1 MSSHGKLRPYRDQPA
16 PKAKP
21 DGILRRSSSSRA
33 DSDSQSRSRSTT
45 PSGLRVASPPRG
57 PASSPPRGR
66 VPSPSPPSPDVRSA
80 SPKTSSPGD
89 GRRHAP
95 PYGDRGD
102 TDAAADRFT
111 NNLMEIEERFNRE
124 MEQSRRRDL
133 EKKHE
138 LRERHLESRIRTLED
153 LLAAS
158 NQKGAILVQL
168 MTERERQLQESFA
181 EQLQQ
186 AKRSSKTVR
195 MEDDHQEL
203 LHLRAALKNVQQE
216 NDHLL
221 EEAVRLREQL
231 LQQGR
236 KPPLFGVE
244 IEDLGEEPGVRIA
257 TVTGPA
263 AAAGIKPN
271 DVIQQLTVTLPVR
284 SRVDFHQAMAKF
296 DAGDRVS
303 FVLQRA
309 NGEREVV
316 PVVAGGTGRILGR
329 STENLSYGGGGG
341 SVESVTRSS
350 VSRDDISLASSLGMR
365 NYVRRVVEEPT
376 MPELRTYYK
385 PPDRVDKPA
394 ERVRHVALDGTVSYV
409 PLADIIHTPAV
420 SAAPSPLNT
429 RSAYP
434 GLVRGR
440 SPVRQQP
447 VMLTPEKPERVA
459 VRVGRPGDSPV

>member
-1 MSSHGKLRPYRDQPA
+1 MSSHGKLRPYREGRA
-16 PKAKP
+16 PKKP
-21 DGILRRSSSSRA
+21 EGILRRSSSSRL

-45 PSGLRVASPPRG
+45 PNTRGTSPTRAP
-57 PASSPPRGR
+57 SSPTRSHQ
-66 VPSPSPPSPDVRSA
+66 PSSPPSPNVPIP
-80 SPKTSSPGD
+80 SPKVSSPGD
-89 GRRHAP
+89 ARRWGP
-95 PYGDRGD
+95 SYPDRSD
-102 TDAAADRFT
+102 TDMASERFT
-111 NNLMEIEERFNRE
+111 NQLMEIEERFNRE

-138 LRERHLESRIRTLED
+138 LREHHLEHRIRTLED

-168 MTERERQLQESFA
+168 MTERERQLQESFV
-181 EQLQQ
+181 EQLDRT
-186 AKRSSKTVR
+186 KRSAKTVR

-203 LHLRAALKNVQQE
+203 LHLRAALKNLQQE

-221 EEAVRLREQL
+221 EESVRQREQL

-244 IEDLGEEPGVRIA
+244 IEDMAGDEVGVRIA

-263 AAAGIKPN
+263 AAAGMKPN

-284 SRVDFHQAMAKF
+284 SRVDFHHAMSKF
-296 DAGDRVS
+296 DVGDRVS
-303 FVLQRA
+303 FVLARA
-309 NGEREVV
+309 NGEKEVV
-316 PVVAGGTGRILGR
+316 PVVAGGMGRILARGM
-329 STENLSYGGGGG
+329 ENLSYGGG

-365 NYVRRVVEEPT
+365 NYVRRVVEDP

-385 PPDRVDKPA
+385 PSDRVDKPP

-409 PLADIIHTPAV
+409 PLADIIHTPTA

-429 RSAYP
+429 RSAYVAGP
-434 GLVRGR
+434 PVVARGR
-440 SPVRQQP
+440 SPHRSPVQHAALTPDRTEMRAVRQ
-447 VMLTPEKPERVA
+447 M
-459 VRVGRPGDSPV
+459 DSPA